1 MMAYVRR
8 ALARFEWCVLGE
20 LFACA
25 SLFVLL
31 FGGLLLGHGLGLK

>member
-8 ALARFEWCVLGE
+8 ALARFEWFMLGE
-20 LFACA
+20 ALGALSLFA
-25 SLFVLL
+25 LL